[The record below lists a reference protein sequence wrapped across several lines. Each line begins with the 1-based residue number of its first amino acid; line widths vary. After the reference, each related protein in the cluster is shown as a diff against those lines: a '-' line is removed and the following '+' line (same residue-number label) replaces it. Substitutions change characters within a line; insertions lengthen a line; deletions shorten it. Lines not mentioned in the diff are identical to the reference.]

1 MQDVFERA
9 RRVRLVVFDVDGVL
23 TDGGLVIDYEGRE
36 HKIFNSR
43 DGHGMK
49 LLRRTG
55 VDIAV
60 ISGRTSPAVAHRMSS
75 LGIDHVFQGQEEKL
89 PAFESLVQ
97 QMGVGLEQVACVG
110 DDVVDLPLLR
120 RAGFAVAVADAHE
133 LVKAHAHWVTTN
145 RGGHGA
151 GREVCELIM
160 RAQGTLQ
167 PLLDHYLRLDA

>member
-1 MQDVFERA
+1 
-9 RRVRLVVFDVDGVL
+9 
-23 TDGGLVIDYEGRE
+23 
-36 HKIFNSR
+36 
-43 DGHGMK
+43 
-49 LLRRTG
+49 
-55 VDIAV
+55 
-60 ISGRTSPAVAHRMSS
+60 
-75 LGIDHVFQGQEEKL
+75 
-89 PAFESLVQ
+89 
-97 QMGVGLEQVACVG
+97 MGVGLEQVACVG